1 MRGRDAVRKAPGH
14 MAFYEMHLIALCYRK
29 RRGLSKNTPVF
40 TCEQRRS
47 RRAFVRAPDVQG
59 ATPTTPD
66 THTVCRFWY
75 ASCRSLRILSD
86 PAIFHSARVTTP
98 PWTKEEFGRSLGGAW
113 EELHIERGGLGRGSS
128 ICGRDACR

>member
-14 MAFYEMHLIALCYRK
+14 MAFYEMHLIASWYRK

-75 ASCRSLRILSD
+75 MLPAAAFASYPILPSSIP
-86 PAIFHSARVTTP
+86 PASPHPHGRR
-98 PWTKEEFGRSLGGAW
+98 RSLGGAW
-113 EELHIERGGLGRGSS
+113 EELGRSY
-128 ICGRDACR
+128 I